1 MFDPVGLPDGDIRK
15 AAAWVRQWLGFGERN
30 DYDTYRQAVE
40 RCGILVFG
48 PHGYKGPWQLAKES
62 PVAGFSLYDSRCPV
76 IVVKKTQSES
86 RRCFT
91 LMHELAHVLLHRSS
105 WIDEP
110 SDLYAHDVAQE
121 RQANQL
127 AGLVLVPPEFLQH
140 IDLGRL
146 PDDVYQFDT
155 YFKPYTQR
163 WRVST
168 EVILR
173 RLMDE
178 GRLSPGTYQAYRNTV
193 ADLGHEDQQGGSRTY
208 RHREPRH
215 LFGDRY
221 VRAVLDSLSAQTI
234 TLTKASAYL
243 NGIGVKDVHK
253 LEQFC
258 ARPHP

>member
-1 MFDPVGLPDGDIRK
+1 M
-15 AAAWVRQWLGFGERN
+15 
-30 DYDTYRQAVE
+30 
-40 RCGILVFG
+40 
-48 PHGYKGPWQLAKES
+48 
-62 PVAGFSLYDSRCPV
+62 AGFSLYDSRCPV

-243 NGIGVKDVHK
+243 NCIGVKDVHK